1 MSLLKTTPVAVG
13 ADGGAVKP
21 VKKLK
26 DNDRVVKHILTAL
39 ALVSVAIIIFII
51 AFTLYN
57 SWDAPSP
64 RSASLNSYSELRGSP
79 DRRSTAPPP

>member
-1 MSLLKTTPVAVG
+1 MSLLKTTPVAVE

-39 ALVSVAIIIFII
+39 ALVSVAIIIF
-51 AFTLYN
+51 
-57 SWDAPSP
+57 
-64 RSASLNSYSELRGSP
+64 
-79 DRRSTAPPP
+79 